1 MTSEEFLNILS
12 TASKLK
18 TTQKNAEDNDVEE
31 NLFDIWVGTFPEPQ
45 KSEWRAL
52 LNEMKELQTEEAKIY
67 KALDKLEAVISH
79 NESDIK
85 TWLPLEYELQLV
97 YGKENVQFSPWLQIL
112 SRKIDEWTEKK
123 IQEEG
128 DGSRWE

>member
-52 LNEMKELQTEEAKIY
+52 LNEMKELQTEEAKR
-67 KALDKLEAVISH
+67 
-79 NESDIK
+79 
-85 TWLPLEYELQLV
+85 
-97 YGKENVQFSPWLQIL
+97 G
-112 SRKIDEWTEKK
+112 
-123 IQEEG
+123 
-128 DGSRWE
+128 